1 MIANSPETGVAEVAR
16 KVMLTQLIQ
25 VQAMEVLLAD
35 LSPCLANLDDVA
47 SLGALLEDIGNA
59 YLDLAEE
66 IAAKRAAP
74 KHHS

>member
-47 SLGALLEDIGNA
+47 ALLEDIGNA

-74 KHHS
+74 AHHS